1 MCEEGMGVFGS
12 MPSVEVCKERGEGE
26 YSCGENGPCTQSP
39 QGNCKGRCEDE
50 VPRCMDDW
58 NAMCEEGMGVFGSMP
73 SVEVCKERGEGEYS
87 CGENG
92 PCTQSPTGNCK
103 GRCEDE
109 VPRCMDE
116 CDNPCEG
123 DDCPKSV
130 CKAACND
137 NGGYQQRAADKAPMW
152 EGDVGSCKNQC
163 HRFANSPTY
172 QDEAPSSDDG

>member
-1 MCEEGMGVFGS
+1 MG
-12 MPSVEVCKERGEGE
+12 
-26 YSCGENGPCTQSP
+26 
-39 QGNCKGRCEDE
+39 
-50 VPRCMDDW
+50 
-58 NAMCEEGMGVFGSMP
+58 P

-130 CKAACND
+130 CKAACNE
-137 NGGYQQRAADKAPMW
+137 NGGYQQRAADKPRSGRATLARARTSATASQTLP
-152 EGDVGSCKNQC
+152 
-163 HRFANSPTY
+163 PTRMTLPPRMT
-172 QDEAPSSDDG
+172 DESAMP